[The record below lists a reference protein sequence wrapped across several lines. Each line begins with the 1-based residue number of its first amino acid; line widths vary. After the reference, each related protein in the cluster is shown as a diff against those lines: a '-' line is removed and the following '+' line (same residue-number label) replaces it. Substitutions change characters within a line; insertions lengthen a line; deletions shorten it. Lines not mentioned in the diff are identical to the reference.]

1 MSDGRVEFEIT
12 ADGRKAYASIDEITA
27 KLQKSGV
34 KWEQEA
40 KASTD
45 QIGNSF
51 EGMLKKVTAA
61 FSAAAIGKAILDIG
75 KQAIQAASDLQE
87 VQNVVD
93 VTFGEQGSATIEAWA
108 KKAGTQFGLTETQAK
123 KFTSTLGAMM
133 KSAGLAGNEI
143 VGMSTDMAGLAADMA
158 SFYNLDFD
166 TAFQKIRAGISG
178 ETEPLK
184 QLGINMSVA
193 NLNAFALQKGLS
205 KTFDQMSQGEQ
216 VMLRYQYLMQAT
228 SDAQGDF
235 ARTSDGFA
243 NATRMLETNLESL
256 KTQLGNVLLPIVNDV
271 VGGLNSLLS
280 QLTTPLDRTV
290 LDEFKDIDAN
300 TAKKLADIEKTAE
313 EARRLTEILDD
324 IKKTS
329 GTIKSDLEGSK
340 VEIPDQTEKNARSL
354 ASSLKKMEGA
364 NLSGVSTAME
374 DANKLTEIVDGK
386 GRKVSDNGL
395 EKATKNL
402 KENSES
408 ALTSTNSLKE
418 VVGSKTENA
427 GLGNEIEKM
436 GKGAEKAKTN
446 LEEIATGAIASSL
459 EGVTEAVKGSADA
472 TETVSDASDAWLE
485 TCNRLVQTIPG
496 LSSIIDTQTG
506 EVKGGTDAVYEY
518 IDAWEQLQTHKIL
531 LNANQQKRSALDT
544 KFAELPG
551 YEVDMRVAEKRVRD
565 QYAKVEALYKKY
577 GISMEGRSDLRTSML
592 GDNLS
597 FENNKEINDAVSE
610 YYRLEE
616 ASKAATKTYN
626 EQKEAYDEASE
637 ALKEAEQVLYDE
649 MTTEEK
655 AVIVTEELSAAQAQL
670 QTTFDAA
677 KAAVD
682 DYRKNALDKTTESVN
697 KLIHGFNKI
706 ELPSLEDQVKPDEM
720 IDGLRSQLQFMTEYQ
735 QNLEKAREAGLDE
748 NLLAELSDGSKESA
762 EYLNALA
769 NAPTGSIEEIN
780 NLYKQVNDEKKQF
793 AEGLTDSTLAA
804 DEEYK
809 NLQSTAE
816 EAEKNLK
823 TVSDQIAKT
832 LGSDLASQIKDNL
845 PAVQDAINQLNSI
858 LSSIAVPVVNIP
870 FFNTGTGETE
880 EPHPHETGLNFV
892 PYTGYL
898 ASLHEGEGILT
909 AEENR
914 IWQAFKNGQRGV
926 DYDQLGGVMRDSI
939 KPGGDV
945 YLDGRVVG
953 AVISQ
958 MQGAQYRSLQRSGW
972 QS

>member
-61 FSAAAIGKAILDIG
+61 FSAAAIGKALLDIG

-354 ASSLKKMEGA
+354 AQSLKDMAGA
-364 NLSGVSTAME
+364 NLSGVTTAME
-374 DANKLTEIVDGK
+374 DAKTLTEVVDGK
-386 GRKVSDNGL
+386 GRKVTDNGL
-395 EKATKNL
+395 EKSIKDIA
-402 KENSES
+402 ENSDS
-408 ALTSTNSLKE
+408 ALLSTVALKE
-418 VVGSKTENA
+418 VVGTKSEQA
-427 GLGNEIEKM
+427 GLGNEIAQM
-436 GKGAEKAKTN
+436 GTGAEKAKKN
-446 LEEIATGAIASSL
+446 LEDIATGAIASSL
-459 EGVTEAVKGSADA
+459 EGVTESVKKSADA

-485 TCNRLVQTIPG
+485 TCKRLVQTIPG
-496 LSSIIDTQTG
+496 LNSIIDTQTG

-531 LNANQQKRSALDT
+531 LNANQQKRNALDT

-565 QYAKVEALYKKY
+565 QYAKIEALYKKY
-577 GISMEGRSDLRTSML
+577 GLSMEGRSDLRTSML

-637 ALKEAEQVLYDE
+637 ALEEAEQVLYDE
-649 MTTEEK
+649 MTVKEK
-655 AVIVTEELSAAQAQL
+655 AVIVTDELSAAQAQL

-720 IDGLRSQLQFMTEYQ
+720 IAGLRSQLQFMTEYQ
-735 QNLEKAREAGLDE
+735 HNLEEARKAGLDE

-762 EYLNALA
+762 EYLKTIAEN
-769 NAPTGSIEEIN
+769 PGSIKEIN
-780 NLYKQVNDEKKQF
+780 DLYREVNKEKEKF

-809 NLQSTAE
+809 NLQSAAE

-823 TVSDQIAKT
+823 TVSDQIAKA
-832 LGSDLASQIKDNL
+832 LGSDLASQIENNL
-845 PAVQDAINQLNSI
+845 PAVQTAIDKLNSI
-858 LSSIAVPVVNIP
+858 LSSINVPVVNIP

-914 IWQAFKNGQRGV
+914 IWQAFKNGQRDI
-926 DYDQLGGVMRDSI
+926 DYDQLGGFMRDNI

-953 AVISQ
+953 IVISQ